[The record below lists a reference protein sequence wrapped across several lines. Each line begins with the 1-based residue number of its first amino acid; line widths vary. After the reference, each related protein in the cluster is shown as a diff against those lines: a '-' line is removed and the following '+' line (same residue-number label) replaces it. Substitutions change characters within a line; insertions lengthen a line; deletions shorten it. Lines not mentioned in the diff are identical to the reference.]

1 MERPI
6 EPSPTPSEAARPD
19 LDLAAAPVPGPR
31 RKAAVLP
38 WAFVASF
45 AAHAAVI
52 GVIVVLMLLGADL
65 VPSPTSGVQALVQV
79 PAFDVADDSWGAE
92 EQFSEL
98 PAAEEPDYDVLDLLP
113 IEPVEPETLLPEPDA
128 PAPRERIAPA
138 EIPVS
143 AYPSRPR
150 RPKLPVAAESSPKV
164 ARPDAGP
171 RPGPSRGT
179 VVARGPLR
187 PTVRMSRAFVDSHYP
202 RAARRAGVE
211 GTAIVE
217 MMVNARGIVV
227 RTRIHE
233 SSGSA
238 LLDRAAMRLVRAVM
252 FHAPGETRIG
262 LQPIPFRLRASN

>member
-1 MERPI
+1 VERPI
-6 EPSPTPSEAARPD
+6 EPSPTPSDAARPH

-31 RKAAVLP
+31 RRGRVLP

-45 AAHAAVI
+45 VAHAVPLAFIAVLI
-52 GVIVVLMLLGADL
+52 TVATRDPEPG
-65 VPSPTSGVQALVQV
+65 STVQAFVQV

-143 AYPSRPR
+143 AFPSRPR

-171 RPGPSRGT
+171 RPGPSSGT
-179 VVARGPLR
+179 VVARRPLR

-202 RAARRAGVE
+202 RAARNAGVE

-217 MMVNARGIVV
+217 LMVNARGIVV

-233 SSGSA
+233 SSGYP
-238 LLDRAAMRLVRAVM
+238 LLDRAAMRLLRAIM
-252 FHAPGETRIG
+252 FHPPGETRVA
-262 LQPIPFRLRASN
+262 LQPIPFRLR